1 MPLRAHARRYISGSG
16 FLFAVWVRVVLWW
29 AGGIIGPEWG
39 GPSAKRGE
47 EGETE
52 SQTHRRSGKGRRA
65 EGGCRPRAHL
75 IPSVLE
81 SQKSS
86 NKARSRGGVAPSCQ
100 PRNASSAC
108 TVKWGN
114 CSFGGGASPMMSASD
129 FEKLFVSAM
138 TRHFPAAAES
148 IEEGRKRVSTPRS
161 MHSDTTK

>member
-39 GPSAKRGE
+39 GPSAKRGDE
-47 EGETE
+47 ERLRVRHTVALE
-52 SQTHRRSGKGRRA
+52 RA
-65 EGGCRPRAHL
+65 EGRKGAAARAHL

-108 TVKWGN
+108 TVKWAN

-148 IEEGRKRVSTPRS
+148 IEEGRKEGRQHPQVNA
-161 MHSDTTK
+161 